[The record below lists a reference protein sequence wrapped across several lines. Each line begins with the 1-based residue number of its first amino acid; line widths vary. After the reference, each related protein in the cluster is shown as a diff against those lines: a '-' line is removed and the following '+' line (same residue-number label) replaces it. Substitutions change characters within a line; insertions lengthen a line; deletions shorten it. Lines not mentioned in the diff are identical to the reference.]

1 MCYEE
6 MGRYVIQKVTRRV
19 FHINDDRV
27 REAIECFKRA
37 LIGADPRETNLNYKL
52 ARLHDE
58 IEEYAEAAAY
68 HRRVYDIIRADG
80 V

>member
-1 MCYEE
+1 MLH
-6 MGRYVIQKVTRRV
+6 GRM
-19 FHINDDRV
+19 

-68 HRRVYDIIRADG
+68 HQRVYDILRVDG
-80 V
+80 TSFCTYL